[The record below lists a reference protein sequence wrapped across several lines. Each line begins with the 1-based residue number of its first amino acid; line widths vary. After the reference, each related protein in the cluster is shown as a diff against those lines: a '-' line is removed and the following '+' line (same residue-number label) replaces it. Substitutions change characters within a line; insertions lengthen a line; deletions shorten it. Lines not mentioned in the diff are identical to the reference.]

1 MSEHDVDPRETAT
14 DGPTAEDEIR
24 RLREELAART
34 REAEANQDRYLRAM
48 AEFDNARKRAIRER
62 EELIKGANE
71 NLIRELLPVL
81 DNLDRALAAAK
92 ADPSAAAVSAGVEL
106 IQRELLRTLEKF
118 GVTSFSSVG
127 APFDPERNEAV
138 ARVPEAGQ
146 PDMTVVGEIAR
157 GYLPNFRVLRP
168 AMVTLAMAAEAAG
181 DPAVGDDADAD
192 PDARDDGSGARGS
205 DARTRGSDAQ

>member
-1 MSEHDVDPRETAT
+1 MSEHDVDPIEPAT
-14 DGPTAEDEIR
+14 DGTTPADEEIR

-48 AEFDNARKRAIRER
+48 AEFDNARKRAVRER

-92 ADPSAAAVSAGVEL
+92 GDPSAAAVSAGVEL

-118 GVTSFSSVG
+118 GVTTFASVG
-127 APFDPERNEAV
+127 APFDPERHEAI
-138 ARVPEAGQ
+138 ARVTATGR
-146 PDMTVVGEIAR
+146 PDMTVVDEIAR
-157 GYLPNFRVLRP
+157 GYLLSGRVLRA
-168 AMVTLAMAAEAAG
+168 AMVTVAMAAEAPSG
-181 DPAVGDDADAD
+181 DSPSS
-192 PDARDDGSGARGS
+192 ARDPE
-205 DARTRGSDAQ
+205 